1 MANTFD
7 TFNSLGL
14 TPFLYSKITSLP
26 NTKSKRIN
34 NFVVTQCQVTQVKHH
49 MFRQNGKTLPKLI
62 QDYIIVMEA
71 RWNKACYDVG
81 SSIISNLLNMVGG
94 IIVVEESRVGD
105 AWG

>member
-1 MANTFD
+1 
-7 TFNSLGL
+7 
-14 TPFLYSKITSLP
+14 
-26 NTKSKRIN
+26 
-34 NFVVTQCQVTQVKHH
+34 

-71 RWNKACYDVG
+71 RWNKTCNDVG

-105 AWG
+105 VWG